1 MCGAAIALYAQ
12 VACGVSH
19 TLFLVEADE
28 KQLEPF
34 EIFEPETTIEDE
46 PKPTVKHGTLATSLC
61 EAHASWL
68 MALMHVW
75 LSVCACFVPARP
87 LGDPRAC

>member
-1 MCGAAIALYAQ
+1 M
-12 VACGVSH
+12 SH

-46 PKPTVKHGTLATSLC
+46 PKPTVKHGALTTCLC
-61 EAHASWL
+61 EGSCGWL
-68 MALMHVW
+68 MASMRV
-75 LSVCACFVPARP
+75 
-87 LGDPRAC
+87 